1 MKSSVELLFE
11 YVFDSPTFAM
21 TTPGLERMTRPA
33 PVHPFGPGYSMHPE
47 LSRSAVAY
55 VGRSAALVAL
65 PFTLTT
71 LFIASGTTAM
81 AEEGGSPSSLF
92 TGQPGVGSYMDQF
105 MPY

>member
-1 MKSSVELLFE
+1 MKSSVELLFGL
-11 YVFDSPTFAM
+11 VFDIPTFTM
-21 TTPGLERMTRPA
+21 TTPGLERMGRTPK
-33 PVHPFGPGYSMHPE
+33 VHPFGPGYSMHPE
-47 LSRSAVAY
+47 LSSSGLGY
-55 VGRSAALVAL
+55 VVRASLGVAL
-65 PFTLTT
+65 PLTLTT